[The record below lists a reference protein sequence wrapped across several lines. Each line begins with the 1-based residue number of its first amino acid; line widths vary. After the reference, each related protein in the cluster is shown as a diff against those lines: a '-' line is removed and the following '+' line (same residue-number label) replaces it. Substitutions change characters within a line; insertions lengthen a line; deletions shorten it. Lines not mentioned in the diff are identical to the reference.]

1 MENVSLQLVEL
12 AALFIMDVRNFE
24 YMHFNYDFILD
35 YDLCYTTSYLI
46 IKFEI
51 IIVIIFYIGVDL
63 KIWYD

>member
-35 YDLCYTTSYLI
+35 YDLCYTTSN
-46 IKFEI
+46 EI
-51 IIVIIFYIGVDL
+51 IIVIRFYIGVDL